1 MRTTIDLP
9 IDSRKLV
16 HVKIP
21 KFVNSRKLIQ
31 TKNLFFYYFSLY
43 FFKIFIRM
51 QLILWSTKASISM
64 TVNLV
69 FNQFIFFFQKTIIY
83 CYFLSLTIFLFV
95 FGGLLLFFLWTCS
108 QVFFKDFVCFLGTP
122 I

>member
-1 MRTTIDLP
+1 MRTTIDLR

-95 FGGLLLFFLWTCS
+95 FGGLLLFFLWTYS
-108 QVFFKDFVCFLGTP
+108 QVFFKDFVYFLGTP